1 LVVECIKNLYSLF
14 SSVSF
19 MSSNLP
25 MQIVNTGS
33 YSEILINY
41 FLIIFRNTFT
51 AIFSVPLLR
60 HKPK

>member
-1 LVVECIKNLYSLF
+1 
-14 SSVSF
+14 
-19 MSSNLP
+19 

-51 AIFSVPLLR
+51 AIFLCHYYATNQNNPLL
-60 HKPK
+60 

>member
-1 LVVECIKNLYSLF
+1 MSL
-14 SSVSF
+14 
-19 MSSNLP
+19 NLP

-51 AIFSVPLLR
+51 ANFSVPLLR
-60 HKPK
+60 HKPKYFVIIGILADDS